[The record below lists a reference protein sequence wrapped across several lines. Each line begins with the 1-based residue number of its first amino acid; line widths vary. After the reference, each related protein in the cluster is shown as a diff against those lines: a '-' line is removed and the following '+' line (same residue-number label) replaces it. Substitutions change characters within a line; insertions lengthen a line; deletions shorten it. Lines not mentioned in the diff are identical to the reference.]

1 VVASRHRD
9 RQIWRRRPQLSH
21 TAAATP
27 VRDAEGYDLKPN
39 PLTAGTPGELVAAL
53 REYRAW
59 AGSPPF
65 RRMAAAARD
74 QVAYTTIWSALKG
87 DELPKLRV
95 VMAIIQGCGGSQE
108 DLRAFATAHRR
119 INLGRLG

>member
-1 VVASRHRD
+1 
-9 RQIWRRRPQLSH
+9 
-21 TAAATP
+21 
-27 VRDAEGYDLKPN
+27 
-39 PLTAGTPGELVAAL
+39 
-53 REYRAW
+53 
-59 AGSPPF
+59 
-65 RRMAAAARD
+65 MAAAARD